1 MEERYVHKI
10 DDVHFKRIHQQENV
24 IRLNAFLWSNS
35 LEECQVH
42 FGCSL
47 VTTTKNQSDR
57 FFVYKEKKKRVKK
70 KTVYLFIDFWE
81 RKKNFIF

>member
-10 DDVHFKRIHQQENV
+10 DDVHFKRIHQENV

-57 FFVYKEKKKRVKK
+57 FFVYKEKKKSKK
-70 KTVYLFIDFWE
+70 ENGLFIH
-81 RKKNFIF
+81 